1 MIIVVYLLSAVS
13 VIYGSR
19 SRNRVMGQMQNVCPL
34 CKKKGFQTVVRSRR
48 WFTLYFIPLI
58 PSSKK
63 TIARCNLCGFQY
75 AMDNKRADSLFPRG
89 QAVAQ
94 PQAAPAAE
102 DAAAPTQPQQIM
114 ERGLSYLTS
123 EDDKQMT
130 E

>member
-13 VIYGSR
+13 VICGSR
-19 SRNRVMGQMQNVCPL
+19 SRNRVMGQMQNICPQ
-34 CKKKGFQTVVRSRR
+34 CKKKGFQTVVCSRR

-58 PSSKK
+58 PLSKK

-75 AMDNKRADSLFPRG
+75 AMDNKQADSLFSQG

-94 PQAAPAAE
+94 PQAAPA
-102 DAAAPTQPQQIM
+102 QPQQIM
-114 ERGLSYLTS
+114 EQDPSYLAS
-123 EDDKQMT
+123 EDNKQMT